1 MTFVGLFVSRLED
14 FMERLKSIVL
24 MIKSI
29 FLTFIARYR
38 KVDGDL
44 IADKVTGELG
54 SWRFIVTQ
62 SVILLFWIS
71 LNVYLMHDHFKAW
84 DPYPFI
90 LLNLMLSFQ
99 AAFTGPIVLMSQNR
113 QGKKDREAMMADL
126 ECDLR
131 AEKDLQD
138 IRDILIEIKN
148 KL

>member
-1 MTFVGLFVSRLED
+1 
-14 FMERLKSIVL
+14 
-24 MIKSI
+24 
-29 FLTFIARYR
+29 
-38 KVDGDL
+38 
-44 IADKVTGELG
+44 
-54 SWRFIVTQ
+54 
-62 SVILLFWIS
+62 
-71 LNVYLMHDHFKAW
+71 MHDHFKAW

-131 AEKDLQD
+131 SEKDLQD
-138 IRDILIEIKN
+138 IRDILIDIKN

>member
-1 MTFVGLFVSRLED
+1 M
-14 FMERLKSIVL
+14 
-24 MIKSI
+24 
-29 FLTFIARYR
+29 
-38 KVDGDL
+38 DGDL

-62 SVILLFWIS
+62 SVILFSWIT
-71 LNVYLMHDHFKAW
+71 LNIYLMHDHLKAW

-131 AEKDLQD
+131 SEKDLKD
-138 IRDILIEIKN
+138 IRDILIDIKN